1 MFLFSLFGLVFFI
14 VLAVVALILFNFA
27 LGRFFEGLAPPQGR
41 FIEVDG
47 LRLHVVDSGE
57 SPGQSA
63 PPLFLV
69 HGMLGQLNH
78 FTYALAAL
86 FPERRVV
93 MMDRPGS
100 GYSQAARSQGVK
112 AQAEIAAKVIDQLGL
127 KKPLAV
133 GHSLGGAVVLALAL
147 GHGEKLGGL
156 ALIAPLTHPV
166 PSPFKAALMKSR
178 LALWL
183 MAWTFGPLVSLL
195 QAANVGDRVFAP
207 DPTPLR
213 FWNRAGGLLAT
224 RPSAII
230 AATRE
235 LSEVPPEMREMSA
248 RYAAL
253 AMPVGVLFG
262 KGDVVIDPK
271 AQGLDFCAKAPE
283 ANLTMVD
290 GGHMLPVTQPKVVE
304 DFIRKMIGR
313 IQGGVQ

>member
-1 MFLFSLFGLVFFI
+1 MFLFPLFGMVFF
-14 VLAVVALILFNFA
+14 VLLAVISLILFNFA
-27 LGRFFEGLAPPQGR
+27 LSRFFEGLTPPQGR
-41 FIEVDG
+41 FIEIDG

-57 SPGQSA
+57 KPGSIE
-63 PPLFLV
+63 PPLFLI

-93 MMDRPGS
+93 LLDRPGA
-100 GYSQAARSQGVK
+100 GYSQSAPSQGIK
-112 AQAEIAAKVIDQLGL
+112 AQAEVAAKVIDALGL
-127 KKPLAV
+127 KRPLAI
-133 GHSLGGAVVLALAL
+133 GHSLGGAIVLALAL
-147 GHGEKLGGL
+147 DHGEKLSGL

-166 PSPFKAALMKSR
+166 PTPALPKSR

-183 MAWTFGPLVSLL
+183 LAWTFGPIGSLL
-195 QAANVGDRVFAP
+195 QAANVREKVFAP

-224 RPSAII
+224 RPSAIV
-230 AATRE
+230 AASRE
-235 LSEVPPEMREMSA
+235 MAQVPPEVAAMSN
-248 RYAAL
+248 RYGSL

-271 AQGLDFCAKAPE
+271 AQGADFCAKARAAE
-283 ANLTMVD
+283 LTLVD

-304 DFIRKMIGR
+304 AFIRKMLAR
-313 IQGGVQ
+313 VV